1 MMKQLDEEKSRHL
14 SLNCKQIHLS
24 LSRKKKEKKNVNK
37 YINQIN
43 GSEVR
48 LESSMMDL

>member
-24 LSRKKKEKKNVNK
+24 LSLEKKKNVNK